1 MEENIFSE
9 DIPFYEMVFKGYIP
23 LYSSPINAE
32 DDPNTYFLKTVEC
45 GVNPGFSVCG
55 KYPEGLFSTSY
66 SIFSTSRYN
75 TVKSKIKNIL
85 DISNGF
91 LKSVKDS
98 KILKNER
105 EGNLA
110 HTVFENG
117 ISIYV
122 NYGNTSVITPLGK
135 VEARSFIYGGE

>member
-1 MEENIFSE
+1 M
-9 DIPFYEMVFKGYIP
+9 
-23 LYSSPINAE
+23 
-32 DDPNTYFLKTVEC
+32 
-45 GVNPGFSVCG
+45 
-55 KYPEGLFSTSY
+55 
-66 SIFSTSRYN
+66 
-75 TVKSKIKNIL
+75 KSKIKNIL

-91 LKSVKDS
+91 LKSVNDS
-98 KILKNER
+98 GILRNER

-122 NYGNTSVITPLGK
+122 NYGNTAVNTPLGK